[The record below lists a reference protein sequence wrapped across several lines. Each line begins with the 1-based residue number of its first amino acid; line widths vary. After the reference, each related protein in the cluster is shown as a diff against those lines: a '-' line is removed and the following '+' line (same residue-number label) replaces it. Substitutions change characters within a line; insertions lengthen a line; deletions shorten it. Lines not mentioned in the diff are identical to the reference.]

1 MLKMKKNRVTRKLL
15 LGLMKYTEDSRLS
28 FESRSEAK
36 GRIRQAIIEGMRG
49 YFSFPAT
56 DASQNIAPCFLNSG
70 SGRQLSDEFLALLDS
85 AKLRHR
91 DVEGYFTELFTSVLQ
106 GKGSDAYWDAD
117 IPELPESLK
126 TLTRIDK
133 SYRGIKYR
141 AFKQFIITNF
151 SGFTADV
158 SFFRNSLAR
167 NGGLAKILTFEGNDI
182 QGINLRLSIFEL
194 IAMFKQE
201 TLIDGIVG
209 RGSSS
214 KIHEKAT
221 AMLGSI
227 KPLVEESAD
236 QRLSD
241 FVLMASEYLQTADPE
256 LLKPMVM
263 AADPSLVHNYERYLK
278 SAKGQKLFENLN
290 ATGCARDRGLTLL
303 NRLRQMVSGSTN
315 NDGQHDSAKF
325 QELLQ
330 QSKNELVSLVEGIKA
345 SNFTFDPYLVMA
357 CRVADR
363 LLATECEQDGPDL
376 FEKVRSLEMLL
387 NSNPANR
394 TEISH
399 ILSGE
404 MGITNA
410 FAAMRGRA
418 SCLFELSTNG
428 FDEAKCLASAIEN
441 DFPGSIEIGAMSLA
455 FMSSSLAVSVLPREE
470 SASHEVNRRI
480 MGTMQ
485 RALNEWRTP
494 GPGRS

>member
-1 MLKMKKNRVTRKLL
+1 MLEMKKNRVTRKLL
-15 LGLMKYTEDSRLS
+15 LGLMKHTEDSRLS
-28 FESRSEAK
+28 LESRSEAK
-36 GRIRQAIIEGMRG
+36 GRIRQAIIEGMRRS
-49 YFSFPAT
+49 FSFSAT

-91 DVEGYFTELFTSVLQ
+91 DVEGYFAELFTSVLQ

-141 AFKQFIITNF
+141 ALKQFTITNF

-158 SFFRNSLAR
+158 SFFRRLLEK
-167 NGGLAKILTFEGNDI
+167 NGELEKILTFEDNNI
-182 QGINLRLSIFEL
+182 QEISLRLSIFEL

-278 SAKGQKLFENLN
+278 SAKGQKLFENLK

-330 QSKNELVSLVEGIKA
+330 QYKTELGSLVEGIKA

-363 LLATECEQDGPDL
+363 LLATECEQDGPVL

-394 TEISH
+394 TEISN

-410 FAAMRGRA
+410 FAAMRGSA
-418 SCLFELSTNG
+418 SCLLELSTNG
-428 FDEAKCLASAIEN
+428 LDEAKCIVSAIEN
-441 DFPGSIEIGAMSLA
+441 AFPGSIGIGAMGVALKSR
-455 FMSSSLAVSVLPREE
+455 FFAVSVLPREE
-470 SASHEVNRRI
+470 SASHEVKRRI
-480 MGTMQ
+480 EEIMQ
-485 RALNEWRTP
+485 IALIERKIP